1 MTYRDQ
7 LQLHDYFNANH
18 RLKDTIKGIIQM
30 LLEHYCVWGNN
41 HLARKPVL
49 VFDYCHSS
57 DFLLTS
63 SLDLPVCNFVQFP
76 CVCWGKLLRRKR
88 EARCTEQWHC
98 CFSSFIPN
106 WETQASSA
114 TPHRACLPPHLT
126 SFVAPLLQTHL
137 RNVTSFLYYGAHIGT
152 QYLRWTHSSAKCSGR
167 VTSLDWLSRLCL
179 MHPQNVGYHFD

>member
-7 LQLHDYFNANH
+7 LQLLDYFNANH

-41 HLARKPVL
+41 HLASKPVL

-76 CVCWGKLLRRKR
+76 CVYWGKIAEEEEKPGVQNNDI
-88 EARCTEQWHC
+88 A
-98 CFSSFIPN
+98 
-106 WETQASSA
+106 AS
-114 TPHRACLPPHLT
+114 PPLFQTGKPKHPQ
-126 SFVAPLLQTHL
+126 PLLTEHA
-137 RNVTSFLYYGAHIGT
+137 F
-152 QYLRWTHSSAKCSGR
+152 
-167 VTSLDWLSRLCL
+167 
-179 MHPQNVGYHFD
+179 HPI

>member
-7 LQLHDYFNANH
+7 LQLLDYFNANH

-76 CVCWGKLLRRKR
+76 CVCWGKIAEEKKRSQVYRTMTLL
-88 EARCTEQWHC
+88 
-98 CFSSFIPN
+98 
-106 WETQASSA
+106 
-114 TPHRACLPPHLT
+114 
-126 SFVAPLLQTHL
+126 LLL
-137 RNVTSFLYYGAHIGT
+137 LYSKLGNPSI
-152 QYLRWTHSSAKCSGR
+152 LSHSSQSMPSTPFNQLCCPPAPDTSEKCNILFILWSPYR
-167 VTSLDWLSRLCL
+167 HTVFEVN
-179 MHPQNVGYHFD
+179 PQQC